1 MLKFKG
7 VNESYWDEVSTH
19 PIFNT
24 CCIKC
29 RSNCHLNCNEISV
42 KGEKNCL
49 TMIDGKCKI
58 CSHKFDQ
65 HIRLQ
70 SKFVKST
77 RNKLVL
83 DETMARKLK
92 TKNDLIENKKSIIE
106 SIEKKNLELD
116 LEIQNMKVNIM
127 HLLEDLKGICSDF
140 NYVKE
145 LLLTKSLLDSRID
158 YLQGKF
164 SKSKKTSDMEE
175 IESAIKSKLII
186 GQLVQIMV
194 DKTGANAAKID
205 DDGDNCND
213 DSFLDMDTDDEEEDE
228 CSDENICDF

>member
-1 MLKFKG
+1 
-7 VNESYWDEVSTH
+7 
-19 PIFNT
+19 
-24 CCIKC
+24 
-29 RSNCHLNCNEISV
+29 
-42 KGEKNCL
+42 
-49 TMIDGKCKI
+49 MIDGKCKI

-65 HIRLQ
+65 HIHLQ

-106 SIEKKNLELD
+106 SIEKRNLELD

-145 LLLTKSLLDSRID
+145 LLLTKSLLESRID
-158 YLQGKF
+158 YLQGEF
-164 SKSKKTSDMEE
+164 SKSKKPSDSEE
-175 IESAIKSKLII
+175 IESALKSKLII

-194 DKTGANAAKID
+194 DKTGGDAANID
-205 DDGDNCND
+205 DDDDDNYNED
-213 DSFLDMDTDDEEEDE
+213 DYLDFDTDDEEDE